1 MKRVSRTGFIPW
13 FIIGAAA
20 VFIPLM
26 IVMTLQ
32 SLDRQEQQIRQLLVE
47 KGEALIRAF
56 EAGARTAEGMRW
68 TPFELQKLLI
78 ETAQQ
83 PGIDYLIIVD
93 SEGVIVADSDP
104 YRIGGLYGT
113 DLDLRAVASAQ
124 AIAWRRVPNAVGAD
138 TFETYRSFLPTQGP
152 FSGFS
157 GGEAGGPSAPRR
169 FVIFVGL
176 DMGPILEAH
185 EADRTHIIWMAV
197 ILVLIGC
204 SGVFSLFLAYRY
216 RAARA
221 SLGRVQAFSDHLLER
236 LPMGLAAVDRAGRVV
251 AFNDAAAA
259 LLGRKISDSLGK
271 NVNEVLPEPMRRIL
285 RIAGDRPIP
294 RVHEISCPLAEGRTA
309 PIEVLVS
316 RLDGDE
322 DSRGLMALFRDL
334 TEIKALEEEV
344 ARSQRLA
351 SLGSLAAGV
360 AHEIRNPL
368 SSIKG
373 FATYFKERYRAIP
386 EDRET
391 AEVMISEVERLN
403 RAVSQLLAFARPL
416 NLRREQIALEP
427 VMRQALRLVAD
438 EARAKGI
445 EVVVEGIEG
454 IHGYVDPD
462 QLQQVLLNLFLNA
475 LAAMREGGVLGVRAE
490 AAIPSGLRLVVSDTG
505 SGIDPEALGRIF
517 DPYFTTKPSGAG
529 LGLAIVHKIMEA
541 HGGEVAVTSAKERG
555 TTVALVFPESETAT
569 TGTGRVEPPTE

>member
-1 MKRVSRTGFIPW
+1 
-13 FIIGAAA
+13 
-20 VFIPLM
+20 
-26 IVMTLQ
+26 MT
-32 SLDRQEQQIRQLLVE
+32 I
-47 KGEALIRAF
+47 
-56 EAGARTAEGMRW
+56 
-68 TPFELQKLLI
+68 
-78 ETAQQ
+78 
-83 PGIDYLIIVD
+83 
-93 SEGVIVADSDP
+93 
-104 YRIGGLYGT
+104 
-113 DLDLRAVASAQ
+113 ASTQ
-124 AIAWRRVPNAVGAD
+124 AMAWRRVPNTVGAD
-138 TFETYRSFLPTQGP
+138 TFEIYRSFLPTQGS
-152 FSGFS
+152 FTGFS
-157 GGEAGGPSAPRR
+157 GGAGDPSGLRR
-169 FVIFVGL
+169 YVIFVGL

-236 LPMGLAAVDRAGRVV
+236 LPMGLAAVDRADRVV
-251 AFNDAAAA
+251 AFNDAAAT
-259 LLGRKISDSLGK
+259 LLGRKISDSLGR
-271 NVNEVLPEPMRRIL
+271 NVNEVLPEAMRRIL
-285 RIAGDRPIP
+285 LSSGDQPTP
-294 RVHEISCPLAEGRTA
+294 RGHEISCPLAGGRSA
-309 PIEVLVS
+309 PVEVLIS

-322 DSRGLMALFRDL
+322 DSQGLMVLFRDL
-334 TEIKALEEEV
+334 TEIQALKEEV

-403 RAVSQLLAFARPL
+403 RAVSQLLAFARPVK
-416 NLRREQIALEP
+416 LRREQIALEP
-427 VMRQALRLVAD
+427 AVRQTLRLVAE
-438 EARAKGI
+438 EARARGI
-445 EVVVEGIEG
+445 EVVVEGVEDIQ
-454 IHGYVDPD
+454 GYVDPD

-490 AAIPSGLRLVVSDTG
+490 AAPLSGLRLAVTDTG
-505 SGIDPEALGRIF
+505 SGIDPEDLGRIF

-541 HGGEVAVTSAKERG
+541 HGGEVAVTSEKGRG
-555 TTVALVFPESETAT
+555 TTVTLVFPGTEIAG
-569 TGTGRVEPPTE
+569 TGTGRAETQTEDNG